1 MGLVGVVIN
10 GVRGIYGFVTED
22 YELVEK
28 ATEKGRRSMLRT
40 LIDPLG
46 FIDLFDVVDDIEIGD
61 Y

>member
-1 MGLVGVVIN
+1 MVIN

-28 ATEKGRRSMLRT
+28 ATEKGRRCMLRT